1 MMVEDIVWVGGC
13 GAGET
18 GWTESSIFH
27 VITNLMRGKNVGN
40 LLYPLLVLSLMT
52 SNNDDEVDLRA
63 LNYTETINANLI
75 CCICQAPFI
84 DPVVLVCG

>member
-1 MMVEDIVWVGGC
+1 MWVCVGMKQGC
-13 GAGET
+13 
-18 GWTESSIFH
+18 TEPSFH
-27 VITNLMRGKNVGN
+27 VISNLMRVKRGEFST
-40 LLYPLLVLSLMT
+40 PAFSLMT
-52 SNNDDEVDLRA
+52 SNDDQVDLRA